1 MAGLN
6 FIKSERNKDRKT
18 SQKYS
23 RRNNIWKCIQRLCND
38 GMSSDVGID
47 RIWQTYGYN
56 TSPSKIIIDC
66 MIEDRKKYKTE
77 GEIHPNLQ

>member
-1 MAGLN
+1 
-6 FIKSERNKDRKT
+6 
-18 SQKYS
+18 
-23 RRNNIWKCIQRLCND
+23 
-38 GMSSDVGID
+38 MSSDVGID

-77 GEIHPNLQ
+77 GGIHPNLR